1 MKMIVQDINEL
12 TDSKEVLQSK
22 PHPFTLIFIYI
33 VLALLLSFFLWA
45 FISEKEI
52 VVRAQGRVKPM
63 ESVYKVT
70 NLIASKVKN
79 INFKNGNKVKNGQV
93 LYELDHTDLDIQKQA
108 IEKALKETKLDISN
122 LDKLKK
128 SVLDNTNY
136 FNKDNKDEE
145 EYYNKYLNYE
155 KNNIIPLS
163 DSKGLESSAEEIRD
177 KISNLDT
184 LKKAINSGSKYTG
197 SSNLCLDQYKN
208 FKLSE
213 ETYKNKIDKTE
224 KLYTDLKNNKDTNKE
239 DIKSIDNELN
249 QYRIELKKFKSDF
262 QLNIDSNI
270 EQLREKLKDLKLN
283 LDKFNENNNLN
294 KEKNRSAVLVQI
306 DDNVKANKQKL
317 DELENKLKEL
327 NLNIKRCIIK
337 ANKDGY
343 IDIQSEVKI
352 GDVLQPGQSIVNIIP
367 DQSKYSIDLYIQD
380 KDIANIKEGQNIKYK
395 FPSLSYKEYGVLPGK
410 IKTISKDSKVIK
422 ENGLS
427 IYTAESSIDKN
438 KVYSH
443 KGEIAKIKNGMMC
456 EAEIIT
462 RKEKMLYY
470 LLEKINLKN

>member
-155 KNNIIPLS
+155 KNNII
-163 DSKGLESSAEEIRD
+163 
-177 KISNLDT
+177 
-184 LKKAINSGSKYTG
+184 
-197 SSNLCLDQYKN
+197 
-208 FKLSE
+208 
-213 ETYKNKIDKTE
+213 
-224 KLYTDLKNNKDTNKE
+224 
-239 DIKSIDNELN
+239 
-249 QYRIELKKFKSDF
+249 
-262 QLNIDSNI
+262 
-270 EQLREKLKDLKLN
+270 
-283 LDKFNENNNLN
+283 
-294 KEKNRSAVLVQI
+294 
-306 DDNVKANKQKL
+306 
-317 DELENKLKEL
+317 
-327 NLNIKRCIIK
+327 
-337 ANKDGY
+337 
-343 IDIQSEVKI
+343 
-352 GDVLQPGQSIVNIIP
+352 
-367 DQSKYSIDLYIQD
+367 
-380 KDIANIKEGQNIKYK
+380 
-395 FPSLSYKEYGVLPGK
+395 
-410 IKTISKDSKVIK
+410 
-422 ENGLS
+422 
-427 IYTAESSIDKN
+427 
-438 KVYSH
+438 
-443 KGEIAKIKNGMMC
+443 
-456 EAEIIT
+456 
-462 RKEKMLYY
+462 
-470 LLEKINLKN
+470 